1 LFGLALHVPPL
12 GFQRR
17 FDGHRL
23 NRAEKLSG
31 DRRVD
36 AEAAEGEAP
45 RQPEH
50 LVGTLAPVD
59 GLAQPP
65 ARVTH
70 HQAAPA
76 TATGQKPGEQRPS
89 ASPGLRSARLAVGV
103 DRELLL
109 VPFEL
114 GPIDIAFVVI
124 LEQNLPLFKRLA
136 VTVALPGATL
146 DDLGALLAFSVGV
159 DARIERVLEHGDDA
173 AVTDR
178 RPLEGDQ
185 FFAVGGPRKMDLLGA
200 QRQQDLSRAAHLA
213 EPGEDQPDR
222 FLNPQVGIK
231 AETDLA
237 MPDVADRHA
246 DAQFAA
252 PGLGAGGVEHAGAQN
267 AELELADAALHPE
280 QQPIVRPAGIV
291 DAVEVDH
298 ARLDQAAEL
307 KQMMPVATVPGET
320 GGVEAQHR
328 PHLPSA

>member
-1 LFGLALHVPPL
+1 MFGLALHVPPF

-36 AEAAEGEAP
+36 AEAAEGEASG
-45 RQPEH
+45 QPEH
-50 LVGTLAPVD
+50 LVGTLAPID
-59 GLAQPP
+59 GLARRP

-70 HQAAPA
+70 HQATPA
-76 TATGQKPGEQRPS
+76 TTTGQKPGEQRPS
-89 ASPGLRSARLAVGV
+89 AASRLRSAPLAVGV
-103 DRELLL
+103 DRKLLL

-136 VTVALPGATL
+136 VTVALPGATI
-146 DDLGALLAFSVGV
+146 DDLGALLAFAVGV
-159 DARIERVLEHGDDA
+159 DARIEWVLEHGDDA

-185 FFAVGGPRKMDLLGA
+185 FFAVGRPRKVDLLGA

-222 FLNPQVGIK
+222 FLNPQVGIE

-237 MPDVADRHA
+237 MPDVTDRHA
-246 DAQFAA
+246 DPQLTT
-252 PGLGAGGVEHAGAQN
+252 PGFCSGGIEHAGAQH
-267 AELELADAALHPE
+267 AKLELADAALHAE
-280 QQPIVRPAGIV
+280 QEPIVRPAGIV
-291 DAVEVDH
+291 DAVQIDH
-298 ARLDQAAEL
+298 SGLDQAA
-307 KQMMPVATVPGET
+307 
-320 GGVEAQHR
+320 
-328 PHLPSA
+328 